1 MSADHPIKIRRLPH
15 GHDLALPAYATKG
28 AAGMDLLA
36 AVDQDKPV
44 RIAPAGRALIPTGFA
59 IALPPGFEL
68 QIRPRSGLAIKHGI
82 VLPNSPGTID
92 EDYRGEVQVIV
103 LNASEEYFL
112 ITRGMR
118 IAQAVLAPVSRARW
132 EEVEDLDATERG
144 AGGFGSTGH

>member
-1 MSADHPIKIRRLPH
+1 
-15 GHDLALPAYATKG
+15 
-28 AAGMDLLA
+28 
-36 AVDQDKPV
+36 
-44 RIAPAGRALIPTGFA
+44 
-59 IALPPGFEL
+59 LPPGFEL